1 MSLRSLNIPV
11 IDFVGKR
18 KFAMIFSAVLLV
30 LSITSIGFQ
39 GLKFGIDFTGGTLI
53 ELGYENTA
61 DLEDIRSKLSEG
73 DFKGTNVQYFGSDTE
88 VLIQLEPQEV
98 SSAKLSSSIIRM
110 LGDGIDIRRVEFVGP
125 KVGEELTN
133 DGGLAMLYA
142 LIGILIYVAFRFEY
156 RFALGS
162 IAALVHDVII
172 TLGIFSILQIEF
184 DLTVL
189 AAILA
194 VIGYSLN
201 DTIVVFDRIRENFL
215 STRQVE
221 VEPIINEALNQTLS
235 RTLMT
240 SLTTLLVLLALFYLG
255 GEVIHSFAGALL
267 IGVIV
272 GTYSSIYVASSM
284 ILALGISKED
294 MLPSEKEKKEIQVEA
309 EPIINEALN
318 QTLSRT
324 LMTSLTTLLVL
335 LALFYLGGEVIH
347 SFAGALLIGV
357 IVGTYSS
364 IYVASSMILALG
376 ISKEDMLP
384 SEKEKKEIDARP

>member
-1 MSLRSLNIPV
+1 MSPKSLNIPF
-11 IDFVGKR
+11 IDFVSNR
-18 KFAMIFSAVLLV
+18 KYAMIFSTILLV
-30 LSITSIGFQ
+30 VSIVSIGFQ

-53 ELGYENTA
+53 ELGYEKTA
-61 DLEDIRSKLSEG
+61 DLEDIRSKLASANY
-73 DFKGTNVQYFGSDTE
+73 KGANVQYFGSDTE
-88 VLIQLEPQEV
+88 VLIQLEPQAV
-98 SSAKLSSSIIRM
+98 SSAQLSSSIIRM
-110 LGDGIDIRRVEFVGP
+110 LGDGLDVRRVEFVGP

-172 TLGIFSILQIEF
+172 TIGIFSLLQIEF

-215 STRQVE
+215 STRHI
-221 VEPIINEALNQTLS
+221 EPGPIVNDALNQTLS

-240 SLTTLLVLLALFYLG
+240 SLTTLIVLLALFYLG
-255 GEVIHSFAGALL
+255 GEVIHSFAGALI
-267 IGVIV
+267 IGVVI

-284 ILALGISKED
+284 ILVLGISKED
-294 MLPSEKEKKEIQVEA
+294 I
-309 EPIINEALN
+309 
-318 QTLSRT
+318 
-324 LMTSLTTLLVL
+324 
-335 LALFYLGGEVIH
+335 
-347 SFAGALLIGV
+347 
-357 IVGTYSS
+357 
-364 IYVASSMILALG
+364 
-376 ISKEDMLP
+376 LP

>member
-1 MSLRSLNIPV
+1 MNLKSLNIPV
-11 IDFVGKR
+11 IDFVGRR
-18 KFAMIFSAVLLV
+18 KYAMIFSATLLV
-30 LSITSIGFQ
+30 ISIASIGLQ

-53 ELGYENTA
+53 ELGYEKTA
-61 DLEDIRSKLSEG
+61 DLDSIRSKLSSA

-88 VLIQLEPQEV
+88 VLIQLEPQTA
-98 SSAKLSSSIIRM
+98 SSAQISSSVIRM
-110 LGDGIDIRRVEFVGP
+110 LGEGVDVRRVEFVGP

-162 IAALVHDVII
+162 IVALIHDVTI
-172 TLGIFSILQIEF
+172 TLGIFSILKIEF

-215 STRQVE
+215 ATRHVE
-221 VEPIINEALNQTLS
+221 PEPIINEALNQTLS

-240 SLTTLLVLLALFYLG
+240 SLTTLLVLFALFYLG

-267 IGVIV
+267 IGVVI
-272 GTYSSIYVASSM
+272 GTYSSIYVASTTV
-284 ILALGISKED
+284 LA
-294 MLPSEKEKKEIQVEA
+294 M
-309 EPIINEALN
+309 
-318 QTLSRT
+318 
-324 LMTSLTTLLVL
+324 
-335 LALFYLGGEVIH
+335 
-347 SFAGALLIGV
+347 
-357 IVGTYSS
+357 
-364 IYVASSMILALG
+364 G